1 MRQTGVVGNE
11 TRIALVTGASRG
23 IGKAIAVALA
33 GAGLDV
39 VVTARTVREGEGR
52 WESPSVVAL
61 GESTVAP
68 GSLETTARE
77 IEALGR
83 RALVV
88 PMDLL
93 DRATIEH
100 AATTV
105 LAEWGRIDVLVN
117 NAIYQGSGMMDRLL
131 DLPVELAET
140 MVLANFVNQLYLVQL
155 VLPGMLER
163 GAGMVL
169 DLTSGAGQY
178 DPFMVVGE
186 GGWGIGYGASKS
198 AWHRVAPFV
207 HVEHGASGIRAVNV
221 DPGFVL
227 TETVRLS
234 DAGATFRD
242 RLQGAPPEVIG
253 AAVAWLVTEP
263 EAERFAGRTVD
274 AQRLA
279 ADHALVPGWPPPDA
293 A

>member
-1 MRQTGVVGNE
+1 VGDE
-11 TRIALVTGASRG
+11 SRIALITGASRG

-52 WESPSVVAL
+52 WEPQSAVGS
-61 GESTVAP
+61 GETTVAP
-68 GSLETTARE
+68 GSLETTAGE
-77 IEALGR
+77 IEARGQ

-93 DRATIEH
+93 DRATIER
-100 AATTV
+100 AVTTALV
-105 LAEWGRIDVLVN
+105 EWGRIDVLVN
-117 NAIYQGSGMMDRLL
+117 NAIYQGAGMMERLL
-131 DLPVELAET
+131 DLPIELAET
-140 MVLANFVNQLYLVQL
+140 MVVANYVNQLYLVQL
-155 VLPGMLER
+155 LLPGMLER
-163 GAGMVL
+163 GAGMVV
-169 DLTSGAGQY
+169 DVTSGAGQY

-207 HVEHGASGIRAVNV
+207 HVEHGAQGIRAFNV

-253 AAVAWLVTEP
+253 AAVAWLVTDP
-263 EAERFAGRTVD
+263 DAQRFLGRTVD

-279 ADHALVPGWPPPDA
+279 ADRALVPGWPPSDA